1 MVVFDCWLLVF
12 SKQQETNNRQPNT
25 NNQFMFKLI
34 ATVLGIGYVKGGGTV
49 AAVTCCLLLYLVR
62 PGGVLLHLGP
72 AALLTGGLLGLGTLA
87 AQRVEGA
94 WGKDSY
100 RVVIDEVAGMWVG
113 MLLVPLTGPRLLVGL
128 VLFRFFDIVKPL
140 FIRKMEQLPGGVGVM
155 MDDVLAGVY
164 TNLLLHAGMY
174 LGYL

>member
-1 MVVFDCWLLVF
+1 MY
-12 SKQQETNNRQPNT
+12 
-25 NNQFMFKLI
+25 KLI

-49 AAVTCCLLLYLVR
+49 AAVACCLLLYLAR
-62 PGGVLLHLGP
+62 PGGVLLHPGP
-72 AALLTGGLLGLGTLA
+72 AALLTVGLLALGTLA

-113 MLLVPLTGPRLLVGL
+113 MLLVPSTGLRLLAGL

-155 MDDVLAGVY
+155 MDDVLAGIY
-164 TNLLLHAGMY
+164 TNVLLQAAVH
-174 LGYL
+174 LGYI